1 MAISLRAPPVSTLHS
16 VPSVC
21 KTLLIVITKG
31 REKGTET
38 MRRKIDHQIPQFLRN
53 RRSLVIEVS
62 VLLRSF
68 EIYKDTQL
76 MVVHQVSQ
84 K

>member
-1 MAISLRAPPVSTLHS
+1 
-16 VPSVC
+16 
-21 KTLLIVITKG
+21 
-31 REKGTET
+31 

-84 K
+84 KQPARLEVQTLNEDRLGSSGIFKNSTARR

>member
-1 MAISLRAPPVSTLHS
+1 
-16 VPSVC
+16 
-21 KTLLIVITKG
+21 
-31 REKGTET
+31 

-62 VLLRSF
+62 VLLRIF

-84 K
+84 KQPARLGVQTLHEDRLGSSGIFKNSTARR